1 MSTIVASDTDTGTD
15 TGTTEARVLAAAL
28 SCIARF
34 GPSKTTLDDIAR
46 ESGVSRATIY
56 RAFPGGRD
64 TLFDAVL
71 AREVERFFAEL
82 RVVLDGC
89 DDLEDLLVAGL
100 GGAMR
105 FLLDHQALHSIVS
118 LEPVLLVPQL
128 VFHRLDTVLGL
139 ASAFAAPYLE
149 PHLGPADDAAGA
161 ADHLVRVV
169 LSYALNPGDR
179 VDPHDEASIRRLVR
193 RHVLPGIAPVG
204 GEPRPAPAPSATTT
218 NEEAP

>member
-1 MSTIVASDTDTGTD
+1 MGVTLHQSPGVEAAD
-15 TGTTEARVLAAAL
+15 TTERRVVDAAL
-28 SCIARF
+28 ACIARF

-71 AREVERFFAEL
+71 AAEVERLFAALHSEL
-82 RVVLDGC
+82 EGT
-89 DDLEDLLVAGL
+89 DDLEDLVVAGF

-105 FLLDHQALHSIVS
+105 FLVGHAALRSIVS

-128 VFHRLDTVLGL
+128 VFHRLDAVLDL

-149 PHLGPADDAAGA
+149 RHLPTRDDARSA
-161 ADHLVRVV
+161 AEHLVRIV
-169 LSYALNPGDR
+169 LSYTLHPSDQ
-179 VDPHDEASIRRLVR
+179 VDPHDDASIRRLVR

-204 GEPRPAPAPSATTT
+204 PSHLQPS
-218 NEEAP
+218 NQKEHR